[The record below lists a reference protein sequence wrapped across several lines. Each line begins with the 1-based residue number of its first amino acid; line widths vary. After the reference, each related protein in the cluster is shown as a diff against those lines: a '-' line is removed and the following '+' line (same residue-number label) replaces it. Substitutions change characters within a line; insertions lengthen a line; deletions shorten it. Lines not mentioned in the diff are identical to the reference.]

1 MTVDVGDARA
11 CPPFVVRAIIFAQA
25 AIKRRLFF
33 RRFGDP
39 NLPEEEQPELEE
51 IAPPHPMVKVALYFC
66 RRARNPSWVNIERE
80 LMMVAGLICSKDS
93 GLTLGGLQTII
104 ESYAV
109 AVHPDFPPIGLLRE
123 KLSKLKSAAEDEL
136 LQQMMDANKPS
147 EARKM
152 IDMARARWDARE
164 GGGQDWFRSAE
175 DKFDELSK
183 NCEDAFRVRY
193 ERCRYGPGYAQLLR
207 ELDAEFGKVESILRV
222 RLIEAAVFKRGLVEG
237 DLHSRWDRPLSGPI
251 PVLLRAARTYIEE
264 LGNFQPS
271 VLDFCDEMRQE
282 MARHESAAA
291 QDLAPFEKELAWL
304 RKELS
309 RVPPPPGKI
318 GEGYRRQLKE
328 KGIEALRRLQKWRQL
343 LGTACPGFVPRARA
357 VLEEKGFQEFI
368 VEDATIAAQELRSC
382 GDIPMAGDEIP
393 DVEELRIDAAA
404 RLYGCLEYM
413 DPANPLADA
422 LRDEFKVAL
431 EFGKRLSLINHDP
444 DTGLPDDGWADPEGH
459 EKIEA
464 APDPP
469 PADET
474 ADIGDALKEAA
485 EPASSP
491 LDPAVG
497 TSRLLED
504 FENVTSRRMAAAQTT
519 QGAPPKKQKPP
530 PIKVKLLIR
539 GVSLEMMKELDASQ
553 LQDQYATAIAETCGV
568 SFDRVKVLGF
578 QVPNEDPDA
587 IKPLPQG
594 TAVAGA
600 GA

>member
-1 MTVDVGDARA
+1 MPVDLNDARS

-39 NLPEEEQPELEE
+39 DLDEEEQPELAE

-80 LMMVAGLICSKDS
+80 LMMVAGLICAKDR
-93 GLTLGGLQTII
+93 GLTLGGLQRII

-109 AVHPDFPPIGLLRE
+109 AVHPDFPPIGLMRE
-123 KLSKLKSAAEDEL
+123 KLSKLKGIAEDEL
-136 LQQMMDANKPS
+136 LQQMMDVDKPS

-152 IDMARARWDARE
+152 IDMARARWDAAQ

-175 DKFDELSK
+175 NKFDELSK

-193 ERCRYGPGYAQLLR
+193 ERCRYGPGYQQLLR
-207 ELDAEFGKVESILRV
+207 ELDGEFGKVESILRV

-251 PVLLRAARTYIEE
+251 PVLIRAARTYIEE

-271 VLDFCDEMRQE
+271 VLDFCGEMREE

-328 KGIEALRRLQKWRQL
+328 KGVEALRRLQRWRQL
-343 LGTACPGFVPRARA
+343 LGTATPGFVPRARA
-357 VLEEKGFQEFI
+357 VLEEKGFQEMI

-422 LRDEFKVAL
+422 LRSEFKVAL

-444 DTGLPDDGWADPEGH
+444 DTHLPDDGWADPEGH
-459 EKIEA
+459 EKIQA
-464 APDPP
+464 APEP
-469 PADET
+469 PAEET
-474 ADIGDALKEAA
+474 VEAGEELEEMA
-485 EPASSP
+485 APASNP
-491 LDPAVG
+491 LEPAVG

-504 FENVTSRRMAAAQTT
+504 FENVTSRRMAAAQAA
-519 QGAPPKKQKPP
+519 QGAPPKKEKPP

-539 GVSLEMMKELDASQ
+539 GLSLEMMKELDASKM
-553 LQDQYATAIAETCGV
+553 QDEYATAIAETCGV
-568 SFDRVKVLGF
+568 SFERVKVLGF
-578 QVPNEDPDA
+578 QVPNKDPDA
-587 IKPLPQG
+587 IENRPQ
-594 TAVAGA
+594 TTGA